1 MIGSITA
8 LLAAALC
15 WFGTGLHPLWFLTW
29 LAPLPVLW
37 YARMASWRA
46 TALVAFAA
54 WFAGSFNMWGYAHG
68 LVGLPIPAILFFF
81 ATPAVVFALAVL
93 AWRREMPAGRAW
105 RAALLP
111 PLIWVAYEYLATI
124 TSPHATFGS
133 LAYTQMDCLPVV
145 QIASLTGIYGISFL
159 VWLAPSALA
168 TRRWQVMAAAGGVI
182 AAALG
187 FGAWRLHSG
196 TEGSM
201 EVALIASDA
210 PQDRWAKNG
219 QEALAI
225 LSRYAAQVQP
235 QPRQHIEIVV
245 LPEDLGPVP
254 NSALGQARAILS
266 DAARRAG
273 VELVAGLRVGQT
285 PPMLNEALVFG
296 PDGTLEAAYEKH
308 HLIPGL
314 EDGIVAGSQIVTAP
328 GRLGTLGVQICK
340 DLDFPALSRE
350 YGRRGVGLLLVPA
363 WDFSADGWLHGRMAV
378 LRGVENGFAVAR
390 AARNGLLT
398 LSTSRGLVTLQRA
411 TSRAGFVVAEGAIRE
426 DHEDTLYTRA
436 GDWFAWVSIAAL
448 AILLSCGWR
457 RRADLVR

>member
-1 MIGSITA
+1 MFGAIAA
-8 LLAAALC
+8 LVSAALC

-37 YARMASWRA
+37 YARTASWRA
-46 TALVAFAA
+46 AALVAFAA
-54 WFAGSFNMWGYAHG
+54 WFAGGFNMWGYMHG
-68 LVGLPIPAILFFF
+68 LIGLPAPLILFFF
-81 ATPAVVFALAVL
+81 AIPAVVFALAVL
-93 AWRREMPAGRAW
+93 AWRREMRAGRAW

-111 PLIWVAYEYLATI
+111 ALVWVTSEYLATI

-133 LAYTQMDCLPVV
+133 LAYTQMYCLPMV

-159 VWLAPSALA
+159 LWVAPSALA
-168 TRRWQVMAAAGGVI
+168 TRRWRVMAAVAVLL
-182 AAALG
+182 AAVVG
-187 FGAWRLHSG
+187 FGVWRLRPG
-196 TEGSM
+196 TGGDVR
-201 EVALIASDA
+201 VALIASDA
-210 PQDRWAKNG
+210 PQDHWAKDD

-225 LSRYAAQVQP
+225 LSRYAAQVESVH
-235 QPRQHIEIVV
+235 RADIVV

-254 NSALGQARAILS
+254 NSALGRASAILG

-273 VELVAGLRVGQT
+273 VELVAGLRIGQT

-296 PDGTLEAAYEKH
+296 SDGTLRAAYEKH

-314 EDGIVAGSQIVTAP
+314 EDGIVVGSQIVTLP
-328 GRLGTLGVQICK
+328 GRLGLQGVQICK

-363 WDFSADGWLHGRMAV
+363 WDFDADGWLHGRMAV

-398 LSTSRGLVTLQRA
+398 LSTSRGLVTLERA

-426 DHEDTLYTRA
+426 DHDDTLYTKA

-448 AILLSCGWR
+448 AALLATGWR
-457 RRADLVR
+457 RRADLIR